1 MRLSCFADGPDVG
14 SRCAFL
20 DRLQVGFFF
29 SLRSRPVKI
38 KLFRC
43 NDECIVQQ
51 IKL

>member
-29 SLRSRPVKI
+29 EEPACKNNCFDAMMSA
-38 KLFRC
+38 
-43 NDECIVQQ
+43 
-51 IKL
+51 

>member
-20 DRLQVGFFF
+20 DQLQVGFF
-29 SLRSRPVKI
+29 SLRSWPVKI

>member
-29 SLRSRPVKI
+29 EEPACKNKTVSM
-38 KLFRC
+38 
-43 NDECIVQQ
+43 Q
-51 IKL
+51 

>member
-29 SLRSRPVKI
+29 FFEEPACKNKTVSM
-38 KLFRC
+38 
-43 NDECIVQQ
+43 Q
-51 IKL
+51 